1 MACRTTS
8 ISTSAQGPIRSQQAA
23 FTLVEVLV
31 ASGLAAVVMLVLMSF
46 SFFSNRSF
54 ASLTNYMDLDQ
65 RTQSA
70 LDKMSQQI
78 RQVNSVTS
86 FSSTNLVF
94 QDFDGATL
102 QYAYNSQ
109 QQTLT
114 RTKNGTRETLLT
126 GCDFLQFSVFQRNPS
141 NATFQPFSTASPA
154 TTKVIELTWNCY
166 RKILGTSANNE
177 CMQSAKVVIRKK

>member
-8 ISTSAQGPIRSQQAA
+8 IRAQSPIRSQQAA

-31 ASGLAAVVMLVLMSF
+31 ASALAAVVMLILMSF
-46 SFFSNRSF
+46 SFFTNRSF

-78 RQVNSVTS
+78 RQVNSLTS

-102 QYAYNSQ
+102 QYVYNSQ

-114 RTKNGTRETLLT
+114 RTKNAKSETLLT
-126 GCDFLQFSVFQRNPS
+126 GCDLLQFSVFQRSPS
-141 NATFQPFSTASPA
+141 NATFQPFSTGSAAS
-154 TTKVIELTWNCY
+154 TKVIELTWNCY
-166 RKILGTSANNE
+166 RKILGSSANNE